1 MEKILKD
8 ANVRPKVEIS
18 VEEYNHL
25 VDLAR
30 MKAKKIEERALQLY
44 KENGVCKIHVD
55 ARIPRKRT
63 WDDNSDTETLHLDVD
78 PWWVETNDEYG
89 PKPFALD
96 SKMVARIKRF
106 VKSVSIHIFDNE
118 FGEHLSVI
126 ENVMRYK
133 AETERIRNKFII
145 VTMTGWLAALVM
157 CVVAV
162 LK

>member
-8 ANVRPKVEIS
+8 VNVKPKVEIS

-55 ARIPRKRT
+55 AGIPRKRT
-63 WDDNSDTETLHLDVD
+63 WEDNSDTETLHLDVD
-78 PWWVETNDEYG
+78 PWWVENGLDPG
-89 PKPFALD
+89 PFALD
-96 SKMVARIKRF
+96 KKTVERIKKF
-106 VKSVSIHIFDNE
+106 AKSVSMRIFDNE
-118 FGEHLSVI
+118 FGEHLYVI
-126 ENVMRYK
+126 ENLMKYK
-133 AETERIRNKFII
+133 AETERIRSKFII
-145 VTMTGWLAALVM
+145 VTLTGWLAALVM